1 MKMHIVLKVN
11 FLIRILNT
19 ILYFYYFR
27 LLCGWRLLGVMVYSS
42 TARVGNS
49 RKNPVSIRSFSHCKY
64 IHIVL
69 MIDKVSFAPHMN
81 IWIILCSD
89 FFFALS
95 LFKMP
100 KGAGQRKIFWSV
112 LPLNFSQ
119 YVNKYVCATKFKGKT
134 DQIKVPYS
142 ISLLY

>member
-1 MKMHIVLKVN
+1 MQLDVCCVFQKHVVLFWISFGPLCKCIVLKVN

-27 LLCGWRLLGVMVYSS
+27 LLCGWRLLGIMVYSS

-49 RKNPVSIRSFSHCKY
+49 RKNSVSIRSFSHCKY
-64 IHIVL
+64 IYLVL

-89 FFFALS
+89 FFFLS
-95 LFKMP
+95 LFLYLKCP
-100 KGAGQRKIFWSV
+100 KVGVEGNFFDLFCLWIFRS
-112 LPLNFSQ
+112 
-119 YVNKYVCATKFKGKT
+119 T
-134 DQIKVPYS
+134 
-142 ISLLY
+142 

>member
-89 FFFALS
+89 FFS
-95 LFKMP
+95 LFLYLKCP
-100 KGAGQRKIFWSV
+100 KVRVEG
-112 LPLNFSQ
+112 NFLICFTFEFFA
-119 YVNKYVCATKFKGKT
+119 VHKYVCATKFKGKT